1 MRNFTSVFLSLVLVA
16 LTSFSQTTNELD
28 QRFGFQNFKFN
39 TPLSNYNA
47 YNPVKVEEGRYTLKN
62 IANIKIGN
70 YQVESVDL
78 FFNNNNLVKIV
89 VRLDDTERQKN
100 ESIYNALLKNYGRY
114 TYHRSSSGYSYASEM
129 IWKGKLVNLV
139 YSFSSYR
146 EGEIFVSKINL
157 TYSYIGYSVEV
168 DLSKDL

>member
-1 MRNFTSVFLSLVLVA
+1 LSV
-16 LTSFSQTTNELD
+16 SQTTEVLD
-28 QRFGFQNFKFN
+28 QRFGFQSFKFN
-39 TPLSNYNA
+39 TPISNYSA
-47 YNPVKVEEGRYTLKN
+47 YNPVKVEEGRFQLQN

-70 YQVESVDL
+70 YDVESVEL
-78 FFNNNNLVKIV
+78 FFKDDKLVKV
-89 VRLDDTERQKN
+89 VVKLDDTERQKN

-114 TYHRSSSGYSYASEM
+114 TYHRSSSGYSYTSEM

-146 EGEIFVSKINL
+146 EGDIFVSKINL
-157 TYSYIGYSVEV
+157 VYSYLGYAVEV

>member
-1 MRNFTSVFLSLVLVA
+1 LLFLTLGTGFFTFA
-16 LTSFSQTTNELD
+16 QTTNELD

-47 YNPVKVEEGRYTLKN
+47 YNPVKVAENQYSLKN
-62 IANIKIGN
+62 VANIKIGN

-78 FFNNNNLVKIV
+78 FFSNNNLMKIV
-89 VRLDDTERQKN
+89 VRLDDTDRQKN

-114 TYHRSSSGYSYASEM
+114 TYHRSASGYSYTSEM

-146 EGEIFVSKINL
+146 EGDIFVSKINL
-157 TYSYIGYSVEV
+157 VYSYIGYSVEV